1 MFSMTESQSRKNRS
15 LILSLIFTGVVT
27 FIVYLPALNNGFVTW
42 DDNIYVYNNTM
53 IRNLNLQLIQSAF
66 SSFNASNWHP
76 LTWLSHAFDYAIWE
90 LNPAGHHLTSIILH
104 SINALLV
111 TLLTIRLI
119 ETLQREKKRPFSH
132 ASEHKVLVGVTAGVL
147 FGIHP
152 LHVESVAWISERKD
166 VLSTFFFLLSIL
178 FYLRYMSRKPV
189 GKPFLFFNKY
199 YLSSFISFVLGLL
212 SKPMVVTLPLILLLL
227 DWYPLKR
234 LATLKSTY
242 KALAEKIP
250 FFICSFVNIIVTVLA
265 QKQAISDFEIH
276 PLSSR
281 IANAFKSFAVY
292 LQKIVWPAD
301 LMPFYPYQ
309 IRVNLF
315 SFEYI
320 LSLLIFFAITI
331 CCIILWKKKNQNFWL
346 ASWIYYV
353 ITLLPVIG
361 IVQIGRQEMAD
372 RYMYLPSIGPFIVL
386 GMFASMLYSIFIKR
400 NAIMKMLT
408 GLILLVV
415 FALLSNKTVAYTG
428 VWKNGIS
435 LWNHEIKLLQQEAVR
450 VFYRESLEVP
460 FFNRGVAYEEKGA
473 FEQAIQ
479 DYTTVLSINE
489 ESKKSLHRR
498 GLTYSKMDMNEE
510 AIEDY
515 NTALQ
520 LAPDDA
526 ELYYLRGNSYVKLGH
541 YQKALDDYS
550 IAIRLSTEPH
560 SKYYMMRGLVF
571 KLMGKNP
578 ESRADF
584 NRADFFEKNN

>member
-1 MFSMTESQSRKNRS
+1 VS
-15 LILSLIFTGVVT
+15 
-27 FIVYLPALNNGFVTW
+27 
-42 DDNIYVYNNTM
+42 
-53 IRNLNLQLIQSAF
+53 
-66 SSFNASNWHP
+66 
-76 LTWLSHAFDYAIWE
+76 
-90 LNPAGHHLTSIILH
+90 
-104 SINALLV
+104 
-111 TLLTIRLI
+111 
-119 ETLQREKKRPFSH
+119 
-132 ASEHKVLVGVTAGVL
+132 
-147 FGIHP
+147 
-152 LHVESVAWISERKD
+152 
-166 VLSTFFFLLSIL
+166 
-178 FYLRYMSRKPV
+178 
-189 GKPFLFFNKY
+189 
-199 YLSSFISFVLGLL
+199 
-212 SKPMVVTLPLILLLL
+212 
-227 DWYPLKR
+227 
-234 LATLKSTY
+234 
-242 KALAEKIP
+242 
-250 FFICSFVNIIVTVLA
+250 IIVTVIA

-386 GMFASMLYSIFIKR
+386 GMFASILYSIFIKR
-400 NAIMKMLT
+400 NAVMKMLT
-408 GLILLVV
+408 GLILLVII
-415 FALLSNKTVAYTG
+415 ALLSNKTIAYTG

-435 LWNHEIKLLQQEAVR
+435 LWNHEIKLLQQEADR

-460 FFNRGVAYEEKGA
+460 FFNRGVAYEEMGS

-520 LAPDDA
+520 LVPDDA